1 LSASFYSAVIKFVI
15 SNFNF
20 QMSTTERL
28 YYEDSHLT
36 EFAARVVSITETADG
51 RTAIVLDRTAF
62 YPTGGGQPCD
72 TGTLYE
78 MRVVECIDAED
89 VGVLHVVEGH
99 VRDVGASVTGYVDW
113 PRRFDHLQQHTA
125 QHILSQA
132 FIKLFDAETRGFRMM
147 EQSSE
152 IDVALRD
159 PTNERIMEAVEF
171 ANQIVWS
178 NLTVRVHNN
187 VTREA
192 AALMNLRKASARDG
206 LLRII
211 EIEGFDKNACG
222 GTHARATG
230 EVGIICVRAWERA
243 KGMTRLEFVAG
254 GRALHDYN
262 EVNAAARKLAA
273 QFSVGRDE
281 AAAAVARLSEDH
293 KTLARRV
300 AELETLEARAMA
312 DGFRASAVRLEDGV
326 QIIAR
331 VVEAHGV
338 EQLKRLAHAL
348 ADGERTIALLGAF
361 ENDTAR
367 LVFARSSDADA
378 DMNAL
383 MREACAS
390 IEGRGGGQADFAQGG
405 GKRTDKLALTL
416 DGLARGLS
424 GNQAPQQS

>member
-1 LSASFYSAVIKFVI
+1 L
-15 SNFNF
+15 
-20 QMSTTERL
+20 
-28 YYEDSHLT
+28 
-36 EFAARVVSITETADG
+36 
-51 RTAIVLDRTAF
+51 
-62 YPTGGGQPCD
+62 
-72 TGTLYE
+72 
-78 MRVVECIDAED
+78 
-89 VGVLHVVEGH
+89 
-99 VRDVGASVTGYVDW
+99 
-113 PRRFDHLQQHTA
+113 DHLQQHTA
-125 QHILSQA
+125 QHILSQSL
-132 FIKLFDAETRGFRMM
+132 IKLFDAETRGFRMM
-147 EQSSE
+147 ERASE

-178 NLTVRVHNN
+178 NLAVRVHNN
-187 VTREA
+187 VTPDA
-192 AALMNLRKASARDG
+192 AALMNLRKTSARDG

-230 EVGIICVRAWERA
+230 EVGIICVRSWERA

-262 EVNAAARKLAA
+262 EVNTAARKSAA

-281 AAAAVARLSEDH
+281 VATAVMRLSEDH
-293 KTLARRV
+293 KTLQRRA
-300 AELETLEARAMA
+300 AELEAVEARVEAERLRAAALHRA
-312 DGFRASAVRLEDGV
+312 DGA

-331 VVEAHGV
+331 VVDVHGI

-348 ADGERTIALLGAF
+348 VANQRTIALLGAI
-361 ENDTAR
+361 ENDMAR

-383 MREACAS
+383 MREACAE

-416 DGLARGLS
+416 NGLARGLA
-424 GNQAPQQS
+424 GNQATQQS